1 MTTPKNILIV
11 DDTPDNINVLKNIL
25 SPDGYQFY
33 ISTNGE
39 LAINVATKNIPD
51 LILMDVMMPGIDGFE
66 TCKRLKNIEATK
78 DIPIIFIT
86 AKNEPEDIV
95 KGFKFGG
102 VDYIT
107 KPLRSEEVCARV
119 KTHLTIKGL
128 MDELENKNKLLE
140 ETNELK
146 NKFIGMA
153 SHDLRNP
160 LASIT
165 GFSKIL
171 IEEKNDLTDEEI
183 NEFSNIIF
191 SVSSNMSNL
200 VENILDVSIIESGK
214 LELNYQTH
222 SILKLIEERVKI
234 FKVFGN
240 KKNIEIRINS
250 SIIAEFLFDSDRIT
264 QVIDNLLSNAVKFS
278 PYGKEI
284 IVTLE
289 KNDNFAKISVKD
301 QGPGI
306 DEEEQAKLYN
316 PFQKLSAKPTG
327 GETSTG
333 LGLTIAKK
341 LVDGHNGKIDILSE
355 KNIGTTFSF
364 SIPLEVKIER

>member
-25 SPDGYQFY
+25 TPDGYQFY

-51 LILMDVMMPGIDGFE
+51 LILLDVMMPGIDGFE

-95 KGFKFGG
+95 KGFNFGG

-119 KTHLTIKGL
+119 KTHLTIKNL
-128 MDELENKNKLLE
+128 MDELEDKNKLLE

-171 IEEKNDLTDEEI
+171 IEEKDDLTDEEI
-183 NEFSNIIF
+183 DEFSHIIF
-191 SVSSNMSNL
+191 SVSTNMSNL

-214 LELNYQTH
+214 LELKYQKH
-222 SILKLIEERVKI
+222 SISELIQERIKI
-234 FKVFGN
+234 FKAFGN
-240 KKNIEIRINS
+240 KKNIEICFNN
-250 SIIAEFLFDSDRIT
+250 SIIPEFLFDSDRIT

-278 PYGKEI
+278 PHEKKI
-284 IVTLE
+284 VVTLE
-289 KNDNFAKISVKD
+289 QDNNFAKVSIKD

-306 DEEEQAKLYN
+306 NEEDKAKLFD

-327 GETSTG
+327 GEKSSG

-341 LVDGHNGKIDILSE
+341 LIEGHKGTIEVISE

-364 SIPLEVKIER
+364 SIPLEVKIEP